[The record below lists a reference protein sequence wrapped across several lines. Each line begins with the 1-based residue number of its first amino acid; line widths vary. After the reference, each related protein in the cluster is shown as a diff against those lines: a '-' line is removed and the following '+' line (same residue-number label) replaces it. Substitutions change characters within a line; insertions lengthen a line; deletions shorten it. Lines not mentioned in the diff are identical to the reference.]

1 MNTIEEIDLALAR
14 LPASPEAPE
23 DVDAR
28 ATLMWKRCALES
40 AERKAA
46 ADRDA
51 AERNARWGLPPVDVP
66 GEVNCVVTNNGRT
79 VYAEVVDGRRVMR
92 LTSAE
97 VRALGPHWINL
108 NPEFA
113 AQ

>member
-1 MNTIEEIDLALAR
+1 MHTFEEIDEALSR
-14 LPASPEAPE
+14 LPSSPTTPE
-23 DVDAR
+23 DVHAR
-28 ATLMWKRCALES
+28 ASLMRKRCALES
-40 AERKAA
+40 AERKAT

-51 AERNARWGLPPVDVP
+51 AESNARWSLPFVNVP
-66 GEVNCVVTNNGRT
+66 GGVHCAITSNGRT

-97 VRALGPHWINL
+97 VRALGPNWINL
-108 NPEFA
+108 NPGFA